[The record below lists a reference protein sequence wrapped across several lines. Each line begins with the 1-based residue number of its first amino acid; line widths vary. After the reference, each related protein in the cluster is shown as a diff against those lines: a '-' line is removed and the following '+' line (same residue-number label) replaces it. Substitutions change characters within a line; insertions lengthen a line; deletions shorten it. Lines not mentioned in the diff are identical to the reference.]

1 MNVERLKQVRDVI
14 ASSPDQYDQGIF
26 AHKCGTPA
34 CIAGW
39 AASLSLKPGEKLTWA
54 CVATGVQSDRVDT
67 IPNRAAMWLD
77 LAPHDAVKMF
87 DGAPLWV
94 RKGDGY
100 GYDEPTVQEALAM
113 LNHAIETGEVVW
125 WRVEGEDV

>member
-26 AHKCGTPA
+26 AHECGTPA

-39 AASLSLKPGEKLTWA
+39 AASLSLKSGETLTWA
-54 CVATGVQSDRVDT
+54 CVATGVRSDRVDT

-77 LAPHDAVKMF
+77 LTGDESDDMF
-87 DGAPLWV
+87 DSTPLLV
-94 RKGDGY
+94 RY
-100 GYDEPTVQEALAM
+100 GGWGSHREPTVQEALAM
-113 LNHAIETGEVVW
+113 LDHAIETGEVVW
-125 WRVEGEDV
+125 RRVEGEDV

>member
-14 ASSPDQYDQGIF
+14 ASNPDQYDQGIF
-26 AHKCGTPA
+26 SHKCGTPA

-39 AASLSLKPGEKLTWA
+39 AAHLSLQDGEQLTWA

-77 LAPHDAVKMF
+77 LTPHDAVEMF
-87 DGAPLWV
+87 DGAPLLV
-94 RKGDGY
+94 RRGGW
-100 GYDEPTVQEALAM
+100 GSHREPTVQEALAM
-113 LNHAIETGEVVW
+113 LDRAIETGEVVW
-125 WRVEGEDV
+125 EIESDD

>member
-14 ASSPDQYDQGIF
+14 ASNPDQYDQGIF
-26 AHKCGTPA
+26 THKCGTPA

-39 AASLSLKPGEKLTWA
+39 AAHLSLQDGEQLTWA

-67 IPNRAAMWLD
+67 IHNRAGKWLG
-77 LAPHDAVKMF
+77 LSPHDAVEMF
-87 DGAPLWV
+87 DGAPLFV

-100 GYDEPTVQEALAM
+100 GYDEPTIQEALAM
-113 LNHAIETGEVVW
+113 LDHAIETGEVVW
-125 WRVEGEDV
+125 RRVEGEDA